1 MRKIIWTGSLLVAL
15 AFPTQSRA
23 QSSAHQNPATSGH
36 ERGSAKHSTSAGYDN
51 LQWDPIVPELGAD
64 SPQIS
69 ILRVD
74 PKTQATQLLIRMP
87 KQMHVPMHWHSANE
101 THTVI
106 KGTMVFEHEGE
117 RHELGPGG
125 FNYLPA
131 RMNHQAWSSDDA
143 LVFITVDAGWD
154 VNWVN
159 GPPTKSDVGQRPPTR

>member
-1 MRKIIWTGSLLVAL
+1 MRTIVSTVSLLVAL
-15 AFPTQSRA
+15 ALPL
-23 QSSAHQNPATSGH
+23 QSSTQQTPAAEHQ
-36 ERGSAKHSTSAGYDN
+36 AGMSPHAMNARYDD
-51 LQWDPIVPELGAD
+51 LPWQVMVPELGAD
-64 SPQIS
+64 SPQAA

-74 PKTQATQLLIRMP
+74 PKTQATQLLIRIP

-106 KGTMVFEHEGE
+106 KGTFVFEHEG
-117 RHELGPGG
+117 RQHELGPGG

-131 RMNHQAWSSDDA
+131 RIHHQAWASDDA

-159 GPPTKSDVGQRPPTR
+159 GPPTKSDLGQWPTTR

>member
-1 MRKIIWTGSLLVAL
+1 MI
-15 AFPTQSRA
+15 
-23 QSSAHQNPATSGH
+23 
-36 ERGSAKHSTSAGYDN
+36 
-51 LQWDPIVPELGAD
+51 PELGAD

-74 PKTQATQLLIRMP
+74 PRTQATQLLIRIP
-87 KQMHVPMHWHSANE
+87 RQMHVPMHWHSANE

-106 KGTMVFEHEGE
+106 KGTFVFEHDGQ

-131 RMNHQAWSSDDA
+131 RMHHQAWASDDA

-154 VNWVN
+154 VNWV
-159 GPPTKSDVGQRPPTR
+159 GRPPDRSNLGQRPPDR

>member
-1 MRKIIWTGSLLVAL
+1 VTFNKEPRTMRKIVWTFNLLVAL
-15 AFPTQSRA
+15 AIP
-23 QSSAHQNPATSGH
+23 AHTSTEQHAAGATPL
-36 ERGSAKHSTSAGYDN
+36 HSTSSGYGD
-51 LQWDPIVPELGAD
+51 LKWETMVPELGAA

-74 PKTQATQLLIRMP
+74 PRTQATQLLIRMP
-87 KQMHVPMHWHSANE
+87 KKMHVPMHWHSANE

-106 KGTMVFEHEGE
+106 KGTMVFEHEGR

-131 RMNHQAWSSDDA
+131 RMHHQAWSSDDA

-154 VNWVN
+154 VNWVS
-159 GPPTKSDVGQRPPTR
+159 GPPTSSDLGQQPGR

>member
-1 MRKIIWTGSLLVAL
+1 MRNIVWTLNLLVAL
-15 AFPTQSRA
+15 ALPAPSSTQHHAAGTSQA
-23 QSSAHQNPATSGH
+23 GVTAPQAMSARFG
-36 ERGSAKHSTSAGYDN
+36 D
-51 LQWDPIVPELGAD
+51 LQWQPIVAELGAD
-64 SPQIS
+64 SPQVA

-74 PKTQATQLLIRMP
+74 AKTHATQLLIRMP

-106 KGTMVFEHEGE
+106 RGTMVFEHDGE

-131 RMNHQAWSSDDA
+131 RTHHQAWSSDDA

-154 VNWVN
+154 VNWVS
-159 GPPTKSDVGQRPPTR
+159 GPPTRSDLGQAPPLR

>member
-1 MRKIIWTGSLLVAL
+1 MRKIISIVGFLVPL
-15 AFPTQSRA
+15 TLSA
-23 QSSAHQNPATSGH
+23 QSSTPQHGTAPSHSTTTL
-36 ERGSAKHSTSAGYDN
+36 KHSVSAGYDH
-51 LQWDPIVPELGAD
+51 LQWQPIVPELGAD

-106 KGTMVFEHEGE
+106 KGTMWFEHEGQV
-117 RHELGPGG
+117 HELGVGG

-131 RMNHQAWSSDDA
+131 RMPHQAWCSDDA
-143 LVFITVDAGWD
+143 LVFITVDSGWD
-154 VNWVN
+154 VNWLN
-159 GPPTKSDVGQRPPTR
+159 GAPTKNDLGKRPPSR